1 MLDKSLKDCSAGCV
15 HKSHNEHTWNIEF
28 AALGFY
34 NSSLKCLKVFMPF
47 SLWLTEADWMQST
60 KSIHSCC
67 VSTDSVL
74 PANRPDVQR
83 FFPRTMFDQNINW
96 LLKSNLKCAQ
106 HDQPVCKN
114 AGFTSSLLQTLML
127 SDNNNIIVAKSGPDV
142 VFLPWCWICNS
153 TYCPSISQVHLVL
166 YL

>member
-15 HKSHNEHTWNIEF
+15 HNSHNEHTWNIEF

-34 NSSLKCLKVFMPF
+34 NSSLKCLKVFLPF
-47 SLWLTEADWMQST
+47 SLWMTEADWIQLII
-60 KSIHSCC
+60 KVFIRVVFLQILFCLL
-67 VSTDSVL
+67 TDQMS
-74 PANRPDVQR
+74 RG
-83 FFPRTMFDQNINW
+83 FFFTRTMSSIY
-96 LLKSNLKCAQ
+96 LKSDLKCAQ
-106 HDQPVCKN
+106 HEQPVCKN

-127 SDNNNIIVAKSGPDV
+127 SDNINIIVANSGPDV
-142 VFLPWCWICNS
+142 VFLPWCCICNS